1 MSNAYMFVKVLD
13 NQRPDEKDDRDW
25 PALKWKEQPADD
37 IEQGARKIVIPSLEV
52 AFVFNSGGVLIGAVN
67 YKQ

>member
-1 MSNAYMFVKVLD
+1 MSNAGEFVKVLD
-13 NQRPDEKDDRDW
+13 NQRHDEDW
-25 PALKWKEQPADD
+25 PRMEWKEQVANH

-52 AFVFNSGGVLIGAVN
+52 AFVFDANGVLIGAVN